1 MKGEDSFYQRVY
13 KLVREIPAGKVISYG
28 GVAAA
33 LGKPRAARQVGQA
46 LGALPTG
53 TTVPWQ
59 RVVRSSG
66 QIAFGGEPG
75 RPDLQRTLL
84 SLEGVELVLDRV
96 PMSRYRWAPAVS
108 TMQAL

>member
-1 MKGEDSFYQRVY
+1 MKAEAGFYQRVY
-13 KLVREIPAGKVISYG
+13 KLVREIPAGKVMSYG

-53 TTVPWQ
+53 STVPWQ

-66 QIAFGGEPG
+66 HIAFGGEPG
-75 RPDLQRTLL
+75 RPELQRTMLI
-84 SLEGVELVLDRV
+84 LEGVELVQDQV
-96 PMSRYRWAPAVS
+96 NMAKDRWAPPARTEPV
-108 TMQAL
+108 